1 MITELIEFRLFRMP
15 CCKQLLCWVNPRL
28 PNRCP
33 ECGERVYQQLRTQPE
48 MLNRP
53 ETTFSRAYNFDQ
65 LCLPNFGRTPW
76 TGKIVSK
83 SKARAVI
90 TSGLDIMDPFY
101 VLYLTQDLVVWSR
114 QIGPSPTNKQ
124 VFAQNRERLVSTLI
138 GWMGW

>member
-1 MITELIEFRLFRMP
+1 MIEHLHQYIEKPQPNVAATFEDLFIPFHARMSEVFRD
-15 CCKQLLCWVNPRL
+15 
-28 PNRCP
+28 
-33 ECGERVYQQLRTQPE
+33 

-53 ETTFSRAYNFDQ
+53 ETKFSRAYNFDQ

-114 QIGPSPTNKQ
+114 QIGPSPAAKQ
-124 VFAQNRERLVSTLI
+124 MYAQNREMLVTTLI